1 MVDFNSFCLCLV
13 YLILLS
19 TTTSSSTTTIKSKST
34 ITTFTPPPSDESMG
48 TYPTNFMKD
57 IVPSFK
63 NVRPVIGILTIVGD
77 GDDNPFQDVDYLK
90 NRSFVGTSYVKF
102 LEAAGARVVPIVEV
116 CKLKIEKN
124 GNLNG

>member
-116 CKLKIEKN
+116 CKLKIEKMEI
-124 GNLNG
+124 